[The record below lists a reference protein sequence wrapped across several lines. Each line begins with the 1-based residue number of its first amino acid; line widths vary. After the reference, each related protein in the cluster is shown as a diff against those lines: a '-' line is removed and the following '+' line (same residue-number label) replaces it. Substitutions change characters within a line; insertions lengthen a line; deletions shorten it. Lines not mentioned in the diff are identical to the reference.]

1 MNSDIFDFKR
11 FGLYTRQQFRD
22 NWKMYSFALLGIMAV
37 YLWAFYQTFRD
48 YKTNFTEHMFRNDEL
63 DFGTS
68 VSFLSITTMLAFIVA
83 AESFKYFAIK
93 TQAIHY
99 LTLPVSTL
107 ERFVYPLLVLLPL
120 AAAISWVVWYVGDL
134 ATFSMLKAQFPQ
146 ISRGKI
152 THDENFEYIFSV
164 LFLGGCLVF
173 MLGAVAL
180 GRFHFFKTLGILI
193 VLGLIMSWLSW
204 RFLSYYFP
212 NYEINVA
219 PVPWLRPRATFG
231 NDIMGDTSQFSL
243 VHDPNEWLAH
253 FWWIYAVPVLLLA
266 ATYLK
271 MKEKQV

>member
-22 NWKMYSFALLGIMAV
+22 NWRMYSFALLGIMAA
-37 YLWAFYQTFRD
+37 YFWAFYQTFRD
-48 YKTNFTEHMFRNDEL
+48 YKKNFTEHMFENDEL

-107 ERFVYPLLVLLPL
+107 ERFVYPLLVLLPV

-146 ISRGKI
+146 INRGKI
-152 THDENFEYIFSV
+152 THDENSEYIFSV

-180 GRFHFFKTLGILI
+180 GRFHFFKTLGIAI
-193 VLGLIMSWLSW
+193 VLGLILNWLSW
-204 RFLSYYFP
+204 RFLSSYFP
-212 NYEINVA
+212 SYEVSVA
-219 PVPWLRPRATFG
+219 PTMWLRPRADFDNRT
-231 NDIMGDTSQFSL
+231 NQLFS
-243 VHDPNEWLAH
+243 VYAPNEWLAH